1 MKLRHQGA
9 EKIIDTSKFPNTFAA
24 WYSNVTHEVLP
35 VESGYRW
42 VLTYKLAI
50 DSASEV
56 PSASCQ
62 ASNTQVAR
70 LNTLLRPWPSL
81 PQSVRVPT
89 HLYYVLDH
97 KYTEANI
104 GLRGLKHLDLARVQ
118 ALRNLSR
125 EIPIRVF
132 LAVVEKVVVN
142 ATEEQG
148 YAPWCDEPDYDSEG
162 NSEYDSD
169 PNDRMVDG
177 VGEELDSCCQVMK
190 MVDLD
195 GNIVLRNA
203 AFNEENFLQHDCF
216 DSGNAD
222 DEEFSGFTGNEV
234 CYPLV
239 RHVTTAMLIPY

>member
-1 MKLRHQGA
+1 MTSLSVCSTEKTPGMFGTLVVCLDSPHTGGQVKLRHQGA

-62 ASNTQVAR
+62 ASNTHVAR

-104 GLRGLKHLDLARVQ
+104 GLRGLKHLDLAR
-118 ALRNLSR
+118 
-125 EIPIRVF
+125 
-132 LAVVEKVVVN
+132 
-142 ATEEQG
+142 
-148 YAPWCDEPDYDSEG
+148 
-162 NSEYDSD
+162 
-169 PNDRMVDG
+169 
-177 VGEELDSCCQVMK
+177 
-190 MVDLD
+190 
-195 GNIVLRNA
+195 
-203 AFNEENFLQHDCF
+203 
-216 DSGNAD
+216 
-222 DEEFSGFTGNEV
+222 
-234 CYPLV
+234 
-239 RHVTTAMLIPY
+239 